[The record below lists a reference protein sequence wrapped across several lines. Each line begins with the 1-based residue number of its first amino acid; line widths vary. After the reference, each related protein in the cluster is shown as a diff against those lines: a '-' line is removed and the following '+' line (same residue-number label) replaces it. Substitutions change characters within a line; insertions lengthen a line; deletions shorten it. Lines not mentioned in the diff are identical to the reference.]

1 MTLAAATSSP
11 TFRQL
16 VAPSLIA
23 LKRVLVPFVL
33 LVLCGLAFVVSY
45 YWVPAVARACE
56 TVAGLKAR
64 FGYGFSAVGGLVA
77 GVVLP
82 ELFKRFT
89 LPGHRILPRLGEMLL
104 DSFYFILMAVLVDTL
119 YRALGYAFGTQVDF
133 QTVAIK
139 TLIDQFVFTPTLG
152 TAIAAVYFP
161 LRKGGW
167 NFGKVFHGFGLR
179 WYVRTV
185 MPILLPAWVFWI
197 PAVALTYSLPS
208 LLQMP
213 FSLCAT
219 AAWSLLLVVIARTE
233 VSPKVKTELEAATHS
248 H

>member
-1 MTLAAATSSP
+1 MTRAAATSSP
-11 TFRQL
+11 TLRQL
-16 VAPSLIA
+16 VAPSLVA
-23 LKRVLVPFVL
+23 LQRVRLPFTL
-33 LVLCGLAFVVSY
+33 LLLCGLGFVVSY
-45 YWVPAVARACE
+45 YYVPPMAQACE
-56 TVAGLKAR
+56 WIAELKAR
-64 FGYGFSAVGGLVA
+64 YGYGFSAVGGLIA
-77 GVVLP
+77 GVVVP
-82 ELFKRFT
+82 ELFKRIT
-89 LPGHRILPRLGEMLL
+89 LPAHRFRHRFGEMLF
-104 DSFYFILMAVLVDTL
+104 DSFYFIFMAVLVDTL
-119 YRALGYAFGTQVDF
+119 YLGLGMMFGTQVDF
-133 QTVAIK
+133 KTVAIK
-139 TLIDQFVFTPTLG
+139 TAIDQFVFTPTLG

-161 LRKGGW
+161 LRRFGW
-167 NFGKVFHGFGLR
+167 NFRRVFGGFGPN

-233 VSPKVKTELEAATHS
+233 VSPKVKTEVEAAMHS